1 MLCAPRITTEYGQTA
16 SFPVLTI
23 WTRFCLSEPVC
34 LVDFVGFWA
43 VIRNTLR
50 ITDTCQK
57 LHFLLKT
64 VLTCFG
70 CVAYKPLTNEGGG
83 AAGDRR
89 TRSEVSYESLVRIVG
104 LGGNADGSRGK
115 VFDGFSCL
123 FFDN

>member
-1 MLCAPRITTEYGQTA
+1 MPIVALQQSLTA
-16 SFPVLTI
+16 QGFVKKLSF
-23 WTRFCLSEPVC
+23 FS
-34 LVDFVGFWA
+34 
-43 VIRNTLR
+43 
-50 ITDTCQK
+50 K
-57 LHFLLKT
+57 FLLT
-64 VLTCFG
+64 MNG
-70 CVAYKPLTNEGGG
+70 QRAYKPLTNEGGG